1 MAAKEGFSLKE
12 QNQYFSINREQDWL
26 KGTTY
31 NLEFGLAG
39 LGIRRDHRYGIAASL
54 RLADLEGVS
63 SVRDMAVGEHDR
75 IYLLDDRADLWGYD
89 WRIGDHKRLFP
100 QGHGLF
106 GGDARISASG
116 PLLFVADPSEHCT
129 LLAFHAGNGQ
139 TMWSRHG
146 GEIEGSI
153 FHPLAITSDANRV
166 YVLSPQEVDDGGEE
180 PAVPEGSRFSVYA
193 FTHGG
198 MLAEKYELPSLKQ
211 SVRAKLKHLN
221 GAYFMTRGG
230 DGSFVILDTIFARIA
245 ILHRDGLD
253 AVHALPT
260 STYAGIASDRSG
272 KLYVG
277 DAREIRGEDEDDRF
291 VLSFGKNGE
300 PAGALTSFRGQT
312 TRLTT
317 DGSDRLYALGSGE
330 EARITLLHLQPQT
343 LSMPETGVPEGVW
356 LSKRFDSTEIGTIW
370 HKLTAES
377 FVPEGTQLL
386 LSYFSLDDERA
397 VIAGA
402 YRSVDDWI
410 ADPAVPYKE
419 KLDGLAKLWSSPIP
433 NPKDALFIKAKG
445 RYLWLKLEWIGTERY
460 SPSIGKLR
468 VYFPRETY
476 LDYLPAV
483 YQEDEESRDFLE
495 RYLSLFGTAFSE
507 LEDEIGDLSRY
518 IDPYRATG
526 EHLRWLAT
534 WIGLETDDYWTDE
547 QVRAFILAAPE
558 LYRYRGTKRGIGAV
572 IEMYTGVQP
581 IIIEQFQTKKMRD
594 HAELRSLTDALYGDN
609 PYSFTVLLK
618 PEQSLNEK
626 QRVVIE
632 GLLEEQ
638 KPAYTEAKLVQLQPW
653 MYLDLHTYLGIN
665 TVLTEPSLL
674 MLGPDRS
681 MPNDTLI
688 VEMGMEKRMDIH
700 TRLELDSELE

>member
-1 MAAKEGFSLKE
+1 V
-12 QNQYFSINREQDWL
+12 NRAQDWL
-26 KGTTY
+26 KGTAF
-31 NLEFGLAG
+31 NLEQGLAG
-39 LGIRRDHRYGIAASL
+39 LGIRKDDKYGIAASL
-54 RLADLEGVS
+54 RLGELEGLS

-75 IYLLDDRADLWGYD
+75 IYLLDDRSDLWSYD

-106 GGDARISASG
+106 GGDARLAASG
-116 PLLFVADPSEHCT
+116 PFLFVADPEGGCS
-129 LLAFHAGNGQ
+129 LLAFHTGNGQ
-139 TMWSRHG
+139 TMWSRQG
-146 GEIEGSI
+146 REIEGAC
-153 FHPLAITSDANRV
+153 FYPLAIAADERRV
-166 YVLSPQEVDDGGEE
+166 YVLSPLEVDDGGDE
-180 PAVPEGSRFSVYA
+180 PAIPEGSRLSVYA

-198 MLAEKYELPSLKQ
+198 MLAERHELPSLKQ
-211 SVRAKLKHLN
+211 PVRSKLKHLG
-221 GAYFMTRGG
+221 GAYFMTIGA
-230 DGSFVILDTIFARIA
+230 DGSFAVLDTVFAKLTVMYRNGA
-245 ILHRDGLD
+245 NYVRS
-253 AVHALPT
+253 LPS

-277 DAREIRGEDEDDRF
+277 DAREIKGDDEDDRF
-291 VLSFGKNGE
+291 VLSFDKNGE
-300 PAGALTSFRGQT
+300 AAGALTSFRGQT
-312 TRLTT
+312 TRLLT
-317 DGSDRLYALGSGE
+317 DGSARLYALGGGDD
-330 EARITLLHLQPQT
+330 ARITLLHLQPQT

-356 LSKRFDSTEIGTIW
+356 LSGRFDSTEQGTVW
-370 HKLTAES
+370 HKLTADT
-377 FVPEGTQLL
+377 FVPEGTQLR
-386 LSYFSLDDERA
+386 LSYFSLDDDRA

-410 ADPAVPYKE
+410 SDPAVPYKE
-419 KLDGLAKLWSSPIP
+419 KLAGLSHLWSAPIP
-433 NPKDALFIKAKG
+433 NPKDALFMGAKG
-445 RYLWLKLEWIGTERY
+445 RYLWLKLEWIGTERH
-460 SPSIGKLR
+460 SPSVEKLR

-476 LDYLPAV
+476 LDYMPAV

-495 RYLSLFGTAFSE
+495 RYLSIFGTAFSE
-507 LEDEIGDLSRY
+507 LENEIGDLSRY

-547 QVRAFILAAPE
+547 QVRAFIIAAPE

-572 IEMYTGVQP
+572 IEMYTGVRP
-581 IIIEQFQTKKMRD
+581 IIIEQFQTKGMRD

-674 MLGPDRS
+674 LLGPDRS